1 MSYIFKELNS
11 LILLTKP
18 RVIFLIVFT
27 AIIGM
32 LLSSP
37 NIPSLSL
44 LIYSFIGIWMI
55 SSSAA
60 VFNCIIERDFD
71 SKMKRTKNRPLVKNE
86 VKLLN
91 ALIFGVIICLSGMI
105 ILYFFVNTLTLL
117 LTFFTFVG
125 YTILYTVVLKH
136 LTPQNIVIGGAS
148 GAMPPV
154 LGWTAIQNGITFEP
168 LVLFLIIF
176 IWTPPHFW
184 ALALYRKDDYE
195 KTGIPMLPVTHGS
208 DFTKLHLFLY
218 TLLLFIVSLLP
229 FLTGMNSYLYLIS
242 AIFLGLNFIYKAY
255 DLLKYYNDV
264 KSRSLFKYSIYY
276 LSILFLALLIDHYL
290 F

>member
-32 LLSSP
+32 LLSSQ
-37 NIPSLSL
+37 NIPSFSL
-44 LIYSFIGIWMI
+44 LISSFIGIWMI

-86 VKLLN
+86 VKLSN
-91 ALIFGVIICLSGMI
+91 ALIFGVFICLFGMI

-125 YTILYTVVLKH
+125 YTILYTVILKH

-229 FLTGMNSYLYLIS
+229 FLTGMNSYFYLIS
-242 AIFLGLNFIYKAY
+242 AIILGLIFIYKAY
-255 DLLKYYNDV
+255 DLMKYYNDV
-264 KSRSLFKYSIYY
+264 KSHSLFKYSIYY
-276 LSILFLALLIDHYL
+276 LSILFLTLLIDHYL

>member
-91 ALIFGVIICLSGMI
+91 ALIFGVFICLSGMI

-125 YTILYTVVLKH
+125 YTILYTVILKH
-136 LTPQNIVIGGAS
+136 MLQAAFFRDAVVGMADTPADS
-148 GAMPPV
+148 
-154 LGWTAIQNGITFEP
+154 
-168 LVLFLIIF
+168 
-176 IWTPPHFW
+176 
-184 ALALYRKDDYE
+184 
-195 KTGIPMLPVTHGS
+195 S
-208 DFTKLHLFLY
+208 
-218 TLLLFIVSLLP
+218 
-229 FLTGMNSYLYLIS
+229 
-242 AIFLGLNFIYKAY
+242 
-255 DLLKYYNDV
+255 
-264 KSRSLFKYSIYY
+264 
-276 LSILFLALLIDHYL
+276 
-290 F
+290 

>member
-1 MSYIFKELNS
+1 MPYILKELNS

-18 RVIFLIVFT
+18 RVILLIVFT

-37 NIPSLSL
+37 NIPSFPL

-91 ALIFGVIICLSGMI
+91 ALIFAIFICFFGMI
-105 ILYFFVNTLTLL
+105 ILYFFVNTLTLF

-125 YTILYTVVLKH
+125 YTILYTVILKH

-154 LGWTAIQNGITFEP
+154 LGWAAIQNGITFEP

-195 KTGIPMLPVTHGS
+195 KIGIPMLPVTHGN

-229 FLTGMNSYLYLIS
+229 FLTGMNSYLYLLS
-242 AIFLGLNFIYKAY
+242 ALILGLIFIFKAY
-255 DLLKYYNDV
+255 DLMKYYNDV

-276 LSILFLALLIDHYL
+276 LSFLFLALLIDHYL

>member
-91 ALIFGVIICLSGMI
+91 ALIFGVFICLSGMI
-105 ILYFFVNTLTLL
+105 ILYF
-117 LTFFTFVG
+117 
-125 YTILYTVVLKH
+125 
-136 LTPQNIVIGGAS
+136 
-148 GAMPPV
+148 
-154 LGWTAIQNGITFEP
+154 
-168 LVLFLIIF
+168 
-176 IWTPPHFW
+176 
-184 ALALYRKDDYE
+184 
-195 KTGIPMLPVTHGS
+195 
-208 DFTKLHLFLY
+208 
-218 TLLLFIVSLLP
+218 
-229 FLTGMNSYLYLIS
+229 
-242 AIFLGLNFIYKAY
+242 
-255 DLLKYYNDV
+255 
-264 KSRSLFKYSIYY
+264 
-276 LSILFLALLIDHYL
+276 LSIH
-290 F
+290 

>member
-1 MSYIFKELNS
+1 MLYIFKELNS
-11 LILLTKP
+11 LVLLTKP

-44 LIYSFIGIWMI
+44 LIYSFVGIWMI

-91 ALIFGVIICLSGMI
+91 ALIFGVFTCLFGMI

-125 YTILYTVVLKH
+125 YTILYTV
-136 LTPQNIVIGGAS
+136 
-148 GAMPPV
+148 
-154 LGWTAIQNGITFEP
+154 ITFEP

-229 FLTGMNSYLYLIS
+229 FLTGMNSYLYLLS
-242 AIFLGLNFIYKAY
+242 AIILGLIFIYKAY
-255 DLLKYYNDV
+255 DLMKYYNDV